1 MRSQVCEANATLC
14 SQQPGGCWIGTRGW
28 QSLPSPPGRCLQLHP
43 FCSCLEVDCSRDP
56 NPWETKPT
64 SVNYYKHPLEYKNS
78 ISLVFAFS
86 LSPDKGMA
94 ERKRSWYLSGK
105 EARLHN
111 GPGGGSLAWG
121 SCEGKVLWR
130 ESAEPAG
137 RWVLGGK
144 EPPTQSLLRLFA
156 WTSGRLRLISILFS
170 RLSRGWRTLKQSE
183 VLLLPSHQHPKCQ
196 VPGKIGLEN
205 GGSRQCDCSC
215 SSFSLGVD
223 TDGGKT

>member
-1 MRSQVCEANATLC
+1 MGQEEGAWPGEAVRGKCFEGNQQSQ
-14 SQQPGGCWIGTRGW
+14 R
-28 QSLPSPPGRCLQLHP
+28 
-43 FCSCLEVDCSRDP
+43 
-56 NPWETKPT
+56 
-64 SVNYYKHPLEYKNS
+64 
-78 ISLVFAFS
+78 
-86 LSPDKGMA
+86 
-94 ERKRSWYLSGK
+94 
-105 EARLHN
+105 
-111 GPGGGSLAWG
+111 
-121 SCEGKVLWR
+121 
-130 ESAEPAG
+130 G
-137 RWVLGGK
+137 RWVLAGK